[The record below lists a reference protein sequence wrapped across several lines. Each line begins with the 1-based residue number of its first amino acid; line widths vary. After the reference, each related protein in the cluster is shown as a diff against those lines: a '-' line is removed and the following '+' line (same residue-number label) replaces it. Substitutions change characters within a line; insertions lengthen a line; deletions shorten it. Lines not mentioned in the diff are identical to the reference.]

1 MAIERRSD
9 LGNRGRIRLGMG
21 RQTLTFLIPLKAK
34 DSAT

>member
-9 LGNRGRIRLGMG
+9 LGGRIRLGMG

-34 DSAT
+34 DSAA